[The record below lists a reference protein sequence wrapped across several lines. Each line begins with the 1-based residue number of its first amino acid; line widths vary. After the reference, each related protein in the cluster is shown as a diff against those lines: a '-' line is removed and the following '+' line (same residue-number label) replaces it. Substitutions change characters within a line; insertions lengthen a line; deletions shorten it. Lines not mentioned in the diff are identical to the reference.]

1 MVDNILW
8 SSEEIKQATGG
19 EITSEFESTKV
30 SIDTRTLQEGALFVA
45 IKGDS
50 LDGHEYVEEA
60 FKQGA
65 AAAIVETSFNLETD
79 KPLVRVKDTLK
90 ALEEIGKAS
99 RARTNAKIIAVTG
112 SAGKTGTK
120 ELLSIAFSSVGKTY
134 ASRKSFNNHWGVP
147 LTLANMPK
155 DTEYGVF
162 EIGMNH
168 KGEIEALVKQVRPH
182 VAIITTVEPIHLEF
196 FKNLEEI
203 ADAKAE
209 IFTSMEDEGIVILN
223 IDNNHYTRL
232 RQKAEE
238 CNVSKIISFGE
249 SEEADSRLQDCQ
261 LRSDSIKVRTN
272 VLGEKVGYKINI
284 PGKHIALN
292 SLAVLTAVKV
302 LDGSINKAADAL
314 RNSEPIEGRGNRIE
328 VTIVKGEPPI
338 TIIDESYNANP
349 ASMRAAFKV
358 FEMVKPKGEGRRVAV
373 LGDMLELGKHGPKM
387 HMDLAN
393 PLLKVQADLVFCC
406 GPLME
411 ALFNVIPPDWQGG
424 YKDNSHELASIVT
437 EAVKPGDVILIKGSN
452 GCKMSYILQALAHAE
467 EENKLNAI

>member
-1 MVDNILW
+1 MVQDVLW
-8 SSEEIKQATGG
+8 SSDEIKQAIVGDVTSPFEATG
-19 EITSEFESTKV
+19 V
-30 SIDTRTLQEGALFVA
+30 SIDTRTLKDGAIFVA

-50 LDGHEYVEEA
+50 LDGHTYVEEA

-65 AAAIVETSFNLETD
+65 SAAIVEEGFELETD
-79 KPLVRVKDTLK
+79 KPLIHVKDTLK
-90 ALEEIGKAS
+90 ALEDIGVAS
-99 RARTNAKIIAVTG
+99 RARSSAKVVAVTG

-120 ELLSIAFSSVGKTY
+120 ELLSIVFSSLGKTY

-155 DTEYGVF
+155 DTEYGIF
-162 EIGMNH
+162 ELGMNH
-168 KGEIEALVKQVRPH
+168 AGEIEALVKQVRPH
-182 VAIITTVEPIHLEF
+182 VAIITTIEPIHLEF
-196 FKNLEEI
+196 FKNLEAI

-209 IFTSMEDEGIVILN
+209 IFTSMEDGGIAILN
-223 IDNNHYTRL
+223 SDNDHFARL
-232 RQKAEE
+232 KQKAEA
-238 CNVSKIISFGE
+238 NNLKQIVAFGE
-249 SEEADSRLQDCQ
+249 DEEADSRLLDCQ

-302 LDGSINKAADAL
+302 LGGNLQKAADAL
-314 RNSEPIEGRGNRIE
+314 RKSEPVEGRGNRIE
-328 VTIVKGEPPI
+328 VTIKSGEPPI

-358 FEMVKPKGEGRRVAV
+358 FEMVKPKGEGRRIAV
-373 LGDMLELGKHGPKM
+373 LGDMLELGRQGPTM
-387 HMDLAN
+387 HIELAN
-393 PLLKVQADLVFCC
+393 PLLKAQADKVYCC

-424 YKDNSHELASIVT
+424 FGDNSHDLAPMVT
-437 EAVKPGDVILIKGSN
+437 SAIQPGDVVLVKGSN
-452 GCKMSYILQALAHAE
+452 GCRMSYVLQALIDAE
-467 EENKLNAI
+467 EKG